1 MVMWKQCTCSV
12 QCYENNLKG
21 NYFYVVPGY
30 VILSTHT
37 VKGTSKS
44 ISNKFF
50 VNLGK
55 RKYMYAIILL
65 ILVASFLEHFLPSW
79 VVILEWSVIHLYIKR
94 CTPLSLKASYII
106 QMICKK
112 CNTIWN
118 ESHIEIYLCIIA
130 EILQKY
136 QNTETKTW
144 HSLWMLFGILR

>member
-1 MVMWKQCTCSV
+1 MGFIHLCKIMVMWKQCTCSV
-12 QCYENNLKG
+12 QCFENNLKG

-30 VILSTHT
+30 VIPSTHT

-79 VVILEWSVIHLYIKR
+79 VVILEWSVIHLYIKMYHIKSKSF
-94 CTPLSLKASYII
+94 LYHSNDMYYA
-106 QMICKK
+106 
-112 CNTIWN
+112 IWN
-118 ESHIEIYLCIIA
+118 ESYIEISLCIIA
-130 EILQKY
+130 EIL
-136 QNTETKTW
+136 
-144 HSLWMLFGILR
+144 

>member
-1 MVMWKQCTCSV
+1 MGFIHLCKIMVMWKQCTCSV

-30 VILSTHT
+30 VIPSTHT

-79 VVILEWSVIHLYIKR
+79 VVILEWSVIHLYIKM
-94 CTPLSLKASYII
+94 CTLLSLKASYII

-112 CNTIWN
+112 MYHVKETRY
-118 ESHIEIYLCIIA
+118 EMYL
-130 EILQKY
+130 
-136 QNTETKTW
+136 
-144 HSLWMLFGILR
+144 M